1 MQRSGLNVRYTPEDA
16 TRTDFN
22 YLVEICNA
30 AIDAGVDRISA
41 ADTVGVMQ
49 PHIL

>member
-1 MQRSGLNVRYTPEDA
+1 MQNHGLNVRYTPEDA

-30 AIDAGVDRISA
+30 AIDAGADRISA
-41 ADTVGVMQ
+41 EHCWLCN
-49 PHIL
+49 PYFL